1 MCHPIGGCGSPRVPS
16 GWLRPQQRSRHASR
30 ARIALLP
37 RPRLDSHRALGALR
51 GSKYILITRACSPTP
66 LRGDKIARILK
77 HRFGSK
83 ALPTYYGGAA
93 DAQPV
98 RRSEDKE
105 TRNMRKLVV
114 GTFVTL
120 DGVMQ
125 APGGPNEDRDSG
137 FQHGGWLVPYLDEKF
152 GEIMTEWTKRADGD
166 DGWGQRFGWPNL
178 LAHGAEAPGGRV
190 GTGAFFDQPGAER
203 GQGCDRFVDRCG
215 SAGLAS
221 DLRFEGRYIL
231 LHP

>member
-93 DAQPV
+93 DAQPG

-105 TRNMRKLVV
+105 TRNMRKVLV
-114 GTFVTL
+114 GIHATPARLT
-120 DGVMQ
+120 Q
-125 APGGPNEDRDSG
+125 APVNPTENRHSVK
-137 FQHGGWLVPYLDEKF
+137 QHRPY
-152 GEIMTEWTKRADGD
+152 
-166 DGWGQRFGWPNL
+166 
-178 LAHGAEAPGGRV
+178 
-190 GTGAFFDQPGAER
+190 
-203 GQGCDRFVDRCG
+203 
-215 SAGLAS
+215 
-221 DLRFEGRYIL
+221 
-231 LHP
+231 